1 MLHYTLKRILLAIP
15 TFVGISLV
23 VFFISINTPGDPI
36 QMIIGERTFDLEN
49 DVSRANI
56 ETKIREV
63 RSYFHLD
70 LPPFYFTITDQTQ
83 SDTLHRIPDHQ
94 MKKHLSKL
102 AFENG
107 NWKNVNEYHKS
118 INRLT
123 SEAYADQTSSKNK
136 ALHLIEELKK
146 QQTTEELMH
155 LLASFKLVTSN
166 ENLIFAYKIL
176 EYSIL
181 QLNAH
186 TDISARYVPQ
196 FIWNG
201 AENQYRYWMAD
212 FFSGDFGTSY
222 KDRKPVGHKIGTA
235 LKWTVLISILSI
247 ILSYSIGI
255 PLGVYSAKHQNSP
268 MERLLSTFLFSIHSI
283 PSFWLASL
291 LIIFFASY
299 EYFPIFPSY
308 GLGDWNENSSAL
320 ASFLDLIYHLLL
332 PIVCWSYSSIAYISE
347 QTKRSMLNELSAD
360 YIRTGRAKGL
370 TENQLYWK
378 HALKNAS
385 FPLITQIG
393 NLFPAL
399 ISGSFIIEYIFA
411 IPGVGKLLLDSIA
424 LRDYP
429 VVFSIL
435 MISAVLILIG
445 TLISDL
451 LYLKM
456 DQRVSYSKQWAS

>member
-63 RSYFHLD
+63 RTYFHLD

-136 ALHLIEELKK
+136 VLHLIEELKK

-155 LLASFKLVTSN
+155 LLASFKLVSSN

-255 PLGVYSAKHQNSP
+255 PLGVYSAKHQTSP
-268 MERLLSTFLFSIHSI
+268 MERLLS
-283 PSFWLASL
+283 P
-291 LIIFFASY
+291 FF
-299 EYFPIFPSY
+299 F
-308 GLGDWNENSSAL
+308 
-320 ASFLDLIYHLLL
+320 
-332 PIVCWSYSSIAYISE
+332 
-347 QTKRSMLNELSAD
+347 RLN
-360 YIRTGRAKGL
+360 
-370 TENQLYWK
+370 
-378 HALKNAS
+378 
-385 FPLITQIG
+385 
-393 NLFPAL
+393 
-399 ISGSFIIEYIFA
+399 
-411 IPGVGKLLLDSIA
+411 
-424 LRDYP
+424 
-429 VVFSIL
+429 SIL
-435 MISAVLILIG
+435 S
-445 TLISDL
+445 
-451 LYLKM
+451 LK
-456 DQRVSYSKQWAS
+456 D